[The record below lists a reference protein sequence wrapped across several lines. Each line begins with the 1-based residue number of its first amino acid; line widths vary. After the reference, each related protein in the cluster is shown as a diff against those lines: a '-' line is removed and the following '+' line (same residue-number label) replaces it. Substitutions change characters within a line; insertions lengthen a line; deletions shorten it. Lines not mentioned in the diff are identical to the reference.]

1 MVIRDRGIVMSA
13 AAYVDRAA
21 RRGVRLRD
29 ILANRLGLPA
39 KEAAPLA
46 ARRVRIGAGTFDNIC
61 RGRLKG
67 IEAHIN
73 DTLKDALARELCI
86 EIERHANELTQLL
99 ADGAD
104 ADSREVREI
113 SQMVARLRAA
123 LGSEA

>member
-1 MVIRDRGIVMSA
+1 MVIRERGIIMSA

-21 RRGVRLRD
+21 KRGLRLRD
-29 ILANRLGLPA
+29 LLAGRFGVPA
-39 KEAAPLA
+39 RDAASLA

-73 DTLKDALARELCI
+73 DKLREALARELCS

-104 ADSREVREI
+104 ADSREVHEI
-113 SQMVARLRAA
+113 SQMVARMRAA
-123 LGSEA
+123 LGPEA